1 MKITPDLELNVSE
14 AVKDPN
20 IGLQGAAV
28 LLLCYDLADEDRV
41 IPASH
46 AQLYQLYNTQSMELI
61 ARVIEIGT
69 RLEAADVLSF

>member
-28 LLLCYDLADEDRV
+28 LLLCYDLADEDRT
-41 IPASH
+41 ILASQ
-46 AQLYQLYNTQSMELI
+46 AELYQLFNTQSMELI

-69 RLEAADVLSF
+69 RLDSADVLSF